1 MKRVRKQG
9 NSCTIGYG
17 KGFDHFNEI
26 DNSKEMIR
34 ADSKSSITDCIDI
47 SILNQ
52 NVWCK
57 ISFGAKN
64 HTLYRVL

>member
-1 MKRVRKQG
+1 MRKQG
-9 NSCTIGYG
+9 NSYTIGYG
-17 KGFDHFNEI
+17 NGFDHFNEI
-26 DNSKEMIR
+26 DNSVEMIR

-47 SILNQ
+47 SMLNQ

-57 ISFGAKN
+57 ISFGAKT